1 MYAAL
6 LAYILG
12 LLTGIKNQP
21 KSSQITD
28 KTQQQNTDADHGP
41 IVVTSALPPLSDEER
56 AEKKEKQ
63 HQNRNKYRLQI
74 AGFIVLTFYT
84 AFTGFMYWE
93 IKESTKTAKR
103 QFDASERPWV
113 TVDLVSVGPITY
125 NDPKRV
131 KIQFAIK

>member
-63 HQNRNKYRLQI
+63 HQNIVGCVDYTVSFSGEHHQTYFIYDLWGTSDAGRIERLVMGVNTPADKI
-74 AGFIVLTFYT
+74 KF
-84 AFTGFMYWE
+84 FTNSPFSGG
-93 IKESTKTAKR
+93 A
-103 QFDASERPWV
+103 
-113 TVDLVSVGPITY
+113 
-125 NDPKRV
+125 N
-131 KIQFAIK
+131 